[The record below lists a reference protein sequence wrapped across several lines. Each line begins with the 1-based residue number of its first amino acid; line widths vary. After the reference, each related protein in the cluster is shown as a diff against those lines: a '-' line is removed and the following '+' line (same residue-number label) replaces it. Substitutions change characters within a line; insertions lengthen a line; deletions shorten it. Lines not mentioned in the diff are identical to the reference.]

1 MAIGLTLIFGVM
13 DIVNF
18 AHGEF
23 LMLGMYASFWM
34 FALLA
39 LDPMFTLPL
48 TVLVLFAFGVLLY
61 RLVVRRI
68 IDAPPLSQIFTTF
81 GLMLLMRGLAQFF
94 WKPDYRTIE
103 NSLVAGSIKVAGVQ
117 VGRPQVVA
125 GLGAVLVTGLIYFF
139 LNRTKLGAALEAT
152 AADKEAARLM
162 GIDSHKMFALA
173 WGTAAACA
181 GAAGGLLST
190 FFPIFPD
197 VGANFILLAFVVVNL
212 GGFGS
217 VMGAFWAGIIVG
229 VTEMNEILGHP
240 RRVPVF
246 ALLALAVALL
256 VPFLTDDPSH
266 LNMAILALMA
276 AQVGVA
282 WNLLGGYAGQVSLG
296 HVAFYGLGAYTSTL
310 LLVKFGIN
318 PWLGMLAG
326 GVAAAVLSAGV
337 GWSCFRLKG
346 HYFTMPTIAAAEIV
360 QIVFTNW
367 EYAGTA
373 VGLTIPME
381 PQGLGGVGT
390 LFGPVIGSVVL
401 TAIEELSRAS
411 FGGTGRGTDTVIYAG
426 LIVVIA
432 VFYPSGIIGW
442 YQDHMQRWKAR
453 AAQAKAPATH
463 TSASSSGATPCACL
477 KSNPSA
483 SALAA

>member
-1 MAIGLTLIFGVM
+1 MTFDILFQTLASGVLIGLIYALVAIGLTMIFGVM

-34 FALLA
+34 FALVA

-48 TVLVLFAFGVLLY
+48 TVLMLFAFGVLLY
-61 RLVVRRI
+61 RVVVRRI

-117 VGRPQVVA
+117 VGRPQLVA
-125 GLGAVLVTGLIYFF
+125 GLGAVLVTAVIYFF

-229 VTEMNEILGHP
+229 VIEVMGGL
-240 RRVPVF
+240 
-246 ALLALAVALL
+246 
-256 VPFLTDDPSH
+256 
-266 LNMAILALMA
+266 
-276 AQVGVA
+276 
-282 WNLLGGYAGQVSLG
+282 LLGPQYKTAIVLVLFLG
-296 HVAFYGLGAYTSTL
+296 
-310 LLVKFGIN
+310 
-318 PWLGMLAG
+318 
-326 GVAAAVLSAGV
+326 VLM
-337 GWSCFRLKG
+337 FR
-346 HYFTMPTIAAAEIV
+346 
-360 QIVFTNW
+360 
-367 EYAGTA
+367 
-373 VGLTIPME
+373 
-381 PQGLGGVGT
+381 PQGLLG
-390 LFGPVIGSVVL
+390 
-401 TAIEELSRAS
+401 RA
-411 FGGTGRGTDTVIYAG
+411 
-426 LIVVIA
+426 
-432 VFYPSGIIGW
+432 
-442 YQDHMQRWKAR
+442 
-453 AAQAKAPATH
+453 
-463 TSASSSGATPCACL
+463 
-477 KSNPSA
+477 
-483 SALAA
+483 